1 MTTTEKVGIGVL
13 AASGL
18 IGLLYLTRKTPPTEG
33 QQLYAGMNS
42 VMYYGLAVTAR
53 EAFASIEAYL
63 EIVYEWEALEG
74 IWVQVMADT
83 IMKPNWAYQVSV
95 SQDCLW
101 TY

>member
-1 MTTTEKVGIGVL
+1 MTTTQKVGVGVL

-18 IGLLYLTRKTPPTEG
+18 IGLLYLTRKPPTEG

-42 VMYYGLAVTAR
+42 VMYYGLAVTAG

-101 TY
+101 IY